1 MEKILWKGFWNVF
14 FIFMRYTSIVGLLIC
29 VCSTLLFA
37 ETGSAQGI
45 QNTRMSLH
53 VTNMPLSDVLEDIE
67 RRTGFRFVYN
77 RAELD
82 TRTRVSLSVD
92 NTSVADILR
101 KLLASKHMRAKQ
113 VRNSIVLVAEPLPV
127 LRQAS
132 GSIQGVVTDADGG
145 LTLPGASVMIE
156 GTSQGASTDK
166 DGKFQLTKLLP
177 GNYSVVVSFI
187 GYQSKKIENIA
198 VTANNAS
205 TLSVALSQG
214 ASSLQEVVVEAGV
227 DVRFTPIQHSTE
239 ESLLS
244 DMRSTNNIV
253 TGISNV
259 QIVRSL
265 DRDAADVMRRVPGVT
280 VLNNFVLV
288 RGLDPRYNIT
298 YLNGMLTPSTE
309 SDTRA
314 FAFNLIPSGLIDD
327 IKIYK
332 LPSPELPGGFGGGV
346 IKVGTPRN
354 QVARRFEVN
363 ASAQYRTGES
373 SFADHYTGSNN
384 SSKDAW
390 ALGAKDREMPS
401 KFYDKNYQLPSAEF
415 YPGER
420 MAAIRTMPAA
430 NNLIKD
436 HHGFDRRFSLNY
448 YDSYKLPGVR
458 LNNLLSLGYTY
469 QRDFDQNHVRE
480 QWTQRDSIDYD
491 GMKVPN
497 IMDQSYDSIYTEDV
511 RLSLLESLGIII
523 NENHRIDVNV
533 FANRSAAD
541 NTFFSAAGD
550 IEASGEPLIAGRQA
564 RVRTLSFEYRVRDL
578 ISSQISGDHVMG
590 RHRLGWRLGQVSM
603 EENIPDFQMYKFI
616 RQPGGTNYDV
626 SFGVNQ
632 SGEAPRQYYNT
643 EDKNKLAGLDYSYA
657 LTDYL
662 TLKAG
667 TLLQWNERTFE
678 NTVFTVTIPQLG
690 TAPEVTGQYMN
701 VYQPWTNLSGILS
714 DENFRE
720 DRRGFDMVN
729 SFSALS
735 YGYSQDVA
743 AFYVAP
749 LIKLLNNKLEIFGGV
764 RYEREFTELYDAQG
778 VPVRSD
784 QRRVQVVNPETGE
797 ITTETVIVDLPGPDY
812 EYYLP
817 SANITWNV
825 NEKNKI
831 RAGYGRTLDRPAFR
845 ERSRSSFFNTRD
857 GRNYQGNIDL
867 VNAELDNYD
876 LRWEWYPT
884 ETEFV
889 SVGGFY
895 KDISNP
901 IEIVEYGF
909 PSWSRLY
916 RKWYNKKRAQLIGT
930 ELEVRKNLAFTGLP
944 FADRFSVIANAAFV
958 HTILDDELV
967 LQEGDDSSVKPI
979 RAERPLTGSSPY
991 IYNVSLYY
999 EAPGSKA
1006 VVTVAYNEIGPR
1018 LIATAPTFIGNLHE
1032 KAQRQLDIVVI
1043 HPIGKYLK
1051 VKGGVQNLLN
1061 QDIVRWRDS
1070 NYDGSYDPGK
1080 FKTFEGT
1087 TAPKSDY
1094 ESERWNQG
1102 AYYSLGVTCTF

>member
-14 FIFMRYTSIVGLLIC
+14 FIFMRYTSIVGFLIC
-29 VCSTLLFA
+29 VCSTFLLA

-45 QNTRMSLH
+45 HGTHMSLH
-53 VTNMPLSDVLEDIE
+53 VTNMPLSEVLEDIE

-82 TRTRVSLSVD
+82 TRTRVTLSAD

-101 KLLASKHMRAKQ
+101 KLLASRHMRAKQ
-113 VRNSIVLVAEPLPV
+113 VRNSIVLLAEPLPV

-205 TLSVALSQG
+205 TISVALSQG

-244 DMRSTNNIV
+244 DMRSSNNIV

-265 DRDAADVMRRVPGVT
+265 DRDAADVMKRVPGVT

-309 SDTRA
+309 SDSRA

-363 ASAQYRTGES
+363 LSAQYRTGES
-373 SFADHYTGSNN
+373 SFADHYTGSSN
-384 SSKDAW
+384 SSKDVW
-390 ALGAKDREMPS
+390 GLGAKDREMPS
-401 KFYDKNYQLPSAEF
+401 QFYDKNYQLPRADF
-415 YPGER
+415 YPAER
-420 MAAIRTMPAA
+420 MAAIRTMPPA
-430 NNLIKD
+430 NSLTKD
-436 HHGFDRRFSLNY
+436 HHGLDRRFSLNY
-448 YDSYKLPGVR
+448 YDSYRVGGIR

-480 QWTQRDSIDYD
+480 QWTVRDSIPFEGQNY
-491 GMKVPN
+491 PN
-497 IMDQSYDSIYTEDV
+497 IVNQSIDSIYTEDV

-523 NENHRIDVNV
+523 DENNRIDVNL

-541 NTFFSAAGD
+541 NTFFSAASNID
-550 IEASGEPLIAGRQA
+550 SDGEPYIAGRPA
-564 RVRTLSFEYRVRDL
+564 PSRTLSFEYRVRDL
-578 ISSQISGDHVMG
+578 ITTQVSGEHTLK
-590 RHRLGWRLGQVSM
+590 RHHLGWRLGEVRM
-603 EENIPDFQMYKFI
+603 HEYIPDFQMYEF
-616 RQPGGTNYDV
+616 RRVTPTNYEV
-626 SFGVNQ
+626 IFNTAQ
-632 SGEAPRQYYNT
+632 SSDAARQYYDT
-643 EDKNKLAGLDYSYA
+643 DDVNKLAGADYSYSF
-657 LTDYL
+657 TDFL

-678 NTVFTVTIPQLG
+678 NTVFTTIIPQQNG
-690 TAPEVTGQYMN
+690 IDPEIGRQFTN
-701 VYQPWTNLSGILS
+701 VYQPWYNLKNILA

-720 DRRGFDMVN
+720 DRRGFDMVS

-735 YGYSQDVA
+735 YGYSQDITS
-743 AFYVAP
+743 FYVAP
-749 LIKLLNNKLEIFGGV
+749 LIKLFKNKLEVFGGV
-764 RYEREFTELYDAQG
+764 RYEREFTELFDSKGA
-778 VPVRSD
+778 PVRSEV
-784 QRRVQVVNPETGE
+784 RSITVTNPETGE
-797 ITTETVIVDLPGPDY
+797 QTQTQVTVDLPGPNY

-817 SANITWNV
+817 SLNVTWNV
-825 NEKNKI
+825 NGSQKI

-845 ERSRSSFFNTRD
+845 ERSRSTFFNTRD
-857 GRNYQGNIDL
+857 GRNYQGNLDL

-889 SVGGFY
+889 SLGGFY

-909 PSWSRLY
+909 PSWPRLY
-916 RKWYNKKRAQLIGT
+916 RKWYNKKRAQLVGA

-944 FADRFSVIANAAFV
+944 FADRFSIIANASYV
-958 HTILDDELV
+958 HTVLDDELV
-967 LQEGDDSSVKPI
+967 LQEGDNPAVKPI

-1006 VVTVAYNEIGPR
+1006 VVTVAYNEIGSR

-1032 KAQRQLDIVVI
+1032 KAQRQLDIVII

-1061 QDIVRWRDS
+1061 QDVVRWRDS
-1070 NYDGSYDPGK
+1070 NYDGKYDPGK

-1087 TAPKSDY
+1087 TEPKSDY